1 VVSVTP
7 GESVTA
13 PDVAVIGNVNV
24 DLIVRDVTDL
34 PPPGT
39 ERTVDAVQI
48 RLGGAAATM
57 AVTLADLGVG
67 SELVGSVGGD
77 VFGSY
82 LLEQL
87 AAAGVNTSNVRT
99 VPNSPTG
106 VSIAF
111 EGPERERSFLTHLG
125 SLDRFD
131 ASMVPPEV
139 LSARFVVFTG
149 YFLLPA
155 LASGLPALMTHVR
168 DAGGTVLF
176 DAGWDP
182 SGWTPPTMA
191 AIAELLP
198 SVDVLLPNAIEAC
211 AMTGE
216 NDPLPAAR
224 ALQGATGGWVVVKL
238 GGQGCLAV
246 GPDGTEAT
254 CPALPVDV
262 VDTVGAGDAFDAGIV
277 AALRAGRPVPQA
289 LEFATRV
296 ASRRVGGRSTVALE
310 GWERG

>member
-1 VVSVTP
+1 VVSVDP
-7 GESVTA
+7 GKPLAS

-24 DLIVRDVTDL
+24 DLIVRDVTEL

-39 ERTVDAVQI
+39 ERTVDVAQM

-57 AVTLADLGVG
+57 AVTLADLGVR
-67 SELVGSVGGD
+67 STLAGSVGSD
-77 VFGSY
+77 AFGSY

-87 AAAGVNTSNVRT
+87 AAAGVDGSNVRT
-99 VPNSPTG
+99 ASNEPTG

-111 EGPERERSFLTHLG
+111 EGPERERSFLTQLG
-125 SLDRFD
+125 SLGSFD
-131 ASMVPPEV
+131 ASMVPHEV
-139 LSARFVVFTG
+139 LSSRFVAFTG

-155 LASGLPALMTHVR
+155 LASGLSALMTHVR
-168 DAGGTVLF
+168 GAGGTVLF

-182 SGWTPPTMA
+182 GGWAPSTLA

-198 SVDVLLPNAIEAC
+198 SVDVLLPNAIEAR

-216 NDPLPAAR
+216 DDPLSAAR
-224 ALQGATGGWVVVKL
+224 ALQRATGGWVVVKL

-246 GPDGTEAT
+246 GPDGAEAT
-254 CPALPVDV
+254 SPALPVDV

-277 AALRAGRPVPQA
+277 AALRAGRSVPQA
-289 LEFATRV
+289 LGFATRV
-296 ASRRVGGRSTVALE
+296 ASMRVGGRSTVGLE